1 MYKQLHL
8 LSLIGHTYGGQC
20 FCESK
25 IPRTDAQGIYIV
37 YEAVRG
43 IFLISILYNTA
54 NPKRKECDN
63 DDALRHLVN

>member
-43 IFLISILYNTA
+43 IFLISIS
-54 NPKRKECDN
+54 KRKECDN
-63 DDALRHLVN
+63 DDALRHLVK